1 MAALLKI
8 VMLFLQLAYERAVT
22 GTSLAPTAVPHVISN
37 CSDVLASDATA
48 SDGTYVVYWNGNED
62 TPLLIYC
69 YDMNSG
75 SPREQIELRT
85 YGSVDDD
92 TDESTALDDDAPLGW
107 NYGHRYVDSGG
118 GNSCWQGGS
127 ARTYYQRLNVVNM
140 AAFF

>member
-69 YDMNSG
+69 TASRW
-75 SPREQIELRT
+75 SPP
-85 YGSVDDD
+85 V
-92 TDESTALDDDAPLGW
+92 TATFVRP
-107 NYGHRYVDSGG
+107 YVKFCRS
-118 GNSCWQGGS
+118 
-127 ARTYYQRLNVVNM
+127 
-140 AAFF
+140 